1 MKNQPWWKE
10 AIVYQIYPRSFK
22 DSNGDGVGDL
32 PGILSKLDYLQRL
45 GVNTIWLSP
54 VYKSPNDDN
63 GYDISDYYG
72 IMDEFG
78 AMADFDLLLQ
88 RAHERQIRVVMDL
101 VVNHTSDEHP
111 WFIAARSSKD
121 NPKRDFYIWRKGNNG
136 VPPNNWASFFTGPA
150 WEYDAA
156 TEEYYLHLFSKK
168 QPDLNW
174 QNPQVKREIFAMMRY
189 WLDKGVDGFR
199 MDVINFLAKPAGL
212 PDAETPKDHPSGQPV
227 LDHRLY
233 MNQPGI
239 HDILHAM
246 NREVLS
252 HYDVM
257 TVGECGGLYPNNSL
271 DYVAEDRQE
280 LNLIFQFD
288 IMGWPD
294 APRERLQKVDAW
306 YRAFRGKAWNTIT
319 FNNHDSPRQV
329 SRLGDEKNFHRQS
342 ATLIATFLLT
352 VPGTPF
358 LYQGE
363 EIGMTNVR
371 FDSIDDYRDID
382 MKNRY
387 ALEISSGKSPSEV
400 LEYLAERSRDNA
412 RTPMQW
418 SADAHAGFST
428 GQPWI
433 RVNPNFGTINVEAN
447 EHDNDSVLNYYRRMI
462 RFRKDNAAFVHGDFS
477 IVDTGSSHLLM
488 YQRHLAPAMF
498 TVVLNWQSEPC
509 AAPGPLDSRA
519 TELVFSNDSQSARNE
534 KQLNPWEA
542 RIYRWK

>member
-1 MKNQPWWKE
+1 MKNRLWWKE

-45 GVNTIWLSP
+45 GVNALWLSP

-63 GYDISDYYG
+63 GYDISDYNQ

-78 AMADFDLLLQ
+78 AMADFDRLVQ
-88 RAHERQIRVVMDL
+88 QAHARQIRVIMDL

-111 WFIAARSSKD
+111 WFIASRSSKD
-121 NPKRDFYIWRKGNNG
+121 NPRRDFYIWRKGKNG
-136 VPPNNWASFFTGPA
+136 GPPNNWGSFFTGSA

-156 TEEYYLHLFSKK
+156 TDEFYLHLFSKK

-174 QNPQVKREIFAMMRY
+174 QNPEVRREIFTMMRY
-189 WLDKGVDGFR
+189 WLDRGVDGFR

-212 PDAETPKDHPSGQPV
+212 PDAEAPQDHPSGQPV

-239 HDILHAM
+239 HDILYAM

-288 IMGWPD
+288 IMAASDTPW
-294 APRERLQKVDAW
+294 ARLQKVDAW
-306 YRAFRGKAWNTIT
+306 YRAFRGRAWNTIT
-319 FNNHDSPRQV
+319 FSNHDSPRQV
-329 SRLGDEKNFHRQS
+329 SRLGDDKNFHRQS

-371 FDSIDDYRDID
+371 FNSIDDYRDID
-382 MKNRY
+382 MRNRY
-387 ALEISSGKSPSEV
+387 ALEIANGKSQRQA
-400 LEYLAERSRDNA
+400 LESLAVQSRDNA
-412 RTPMQW
+412 RTPMHW
-418 SADAHAGFST
+418 SADANAGFTT

-433 RVNPNFGTINVEAN
+433 KVNSNYTTLNVEAN
-447 EHDNDSVLNYYRRMI
+447 ERNPDSVLNYYRRMI
-462 RFRKDNAAFVHGDFS
+462 RFRKENAAFISGDFT
-477 IVDTGSSHLLM
+477 IVDTGSRHLLM
-488 YQRHLAPAMF
+488 YQRGLGPTAFA
-498 TVVLNWQSEPC
+498 VVLNWQSQPC
-509 AAPGPLDSRA
+509 AAPTHLASQP
-519 TELVFSNDSQSARNE
+519 TELVFSNDADSARNDE
-534 KQLNPWEA
+534 HLNPWEA